1 EQGHDIHII
10 PCPCFFFNKY
20 PQLALRSSH
29 SSKCSQ
35 VCRSMSCSKA
45 SCMVFSPEN
54 SRTTINFT
62 FLPCL
67 FSCFWVFS
75 IGYLHRSEK
84 PDKGHPATKSG
95 NGLRKTC
102 NLSSGHRFLLFKFSC
117 EISLFS
123 LSENRYPLKSL
134 ALWAFTVS
142 TPPFLRQQSQQSTD
156 NQLDNKHR
164 KSGNP
169 LLWQLQL
176 TDFFLTQLHKS
187 TFVVGQLFA
196 GNLPFPAT
204 LPPIARKHPG
214 IRERLPASHHCV
226 HNLVDV
232 VQLPTLRLLKD
243 VSQRFLE
250 QLLGAD
256 HIAGVVFQEA
266 LNLPGLSVL
275 RHKVLLNLH
284 QLLLNLL

>member
-1 EQGHDIHII
+1 MHTKLSIPERLKDLRVVDKHLTLKQLAEQTGPVSYTHLDVYKRQIYII

-62 FLPCL
+62 FLLCL

-117 EISLFS
+117 EISLLS
-123 LSENRYPLKSL
+123 LSENKYPPKSL
-134 ALWAFTVS
+134 A
-142 TPPFLRQQSQQSTD
+142 
-156 NQLDNKHR
+156 
-164 KSGNP
+164 
-169 LLWQLQL
+169 
-176 TDFFLTQLHKS
+176 
-187 TFVVGQLFA
+187 
-196 GNLPFPAT
+196 
-204 LPPIARKHPG
+204 
-214 IRERLPASHHCV
+214 
-226 HNLVDV
+226 
-232 VQLPTLRLLKD
+232 
-243 VSQRFLE
+243 
-250 QLLGAD
+250 
-256 HIAGVVFQEA
+256 
-266 LNLPGLSVL
+266 
-275 RHKVLLNLH
+275 
-284 QLLLNLL
+284 